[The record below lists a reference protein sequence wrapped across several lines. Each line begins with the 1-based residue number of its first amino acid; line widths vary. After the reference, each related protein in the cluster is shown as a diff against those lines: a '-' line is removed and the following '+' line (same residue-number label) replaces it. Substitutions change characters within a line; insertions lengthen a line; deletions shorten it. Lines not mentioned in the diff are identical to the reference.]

1 MKVVKVSSSKTCL
14 IQLRNPHGK
23 NEWNGDWSDDDD
35 KWNQLYGCT
44 QNKLGHVSNKNDGEF
59 FMSLED
65 FRTYFGTVEFCHLNV
80 HDNSNYLHFHGNWNL
95 ASFVNN
101 DKFSKSFLELWVI
114 KIFKKILFSLQP
126 LPQQYQSI
134 S

>member
-1 MKVVKVSSSKTCL
+1 MISGHSYSVIKVVKVKSSKTYL
-14 IQLRNPHGK
+14 IQLRNPHGQ

-44 QNKLGHVSNKNDGEF
+44 LNKLGYVSNKNDGEF

-101 DKFSKSFLELWVI
+101 DKFSKSFLKLWVI
-114 KIFKKILFSLQP
+114 KIFKKILFS
-126 LPQQYQSI
+126 
-134 S
+134 

>member
-1 MKVVKVSSSKTCL
+1 MKVVKVRSSKTYL
-14 IQLRNPHGK
+14 IQLRNPHGQ

-44 QNKLGHVSNKNDGEF
+44 LNKLGYVSNKNDGEF

-65 FRTYFGTVEFCHLNV
+65 FRIYFGTVEFCHLNIY
-80 HDNSNYLHFHGNWNL
+80 DNSNYLHFHGNWNL

-101 DKFSKSFLELWVI
+101 ETFSKSEVFI
-114 KIFKKILFSLQP
+114 NC
-126 LPQQYQSI
+126 
-134 S
+134 